1 MQCLDQINRRANLRL
16 KKMTDNKY
24 ELRRRLEDDGS
35 ELGLD
40 LNVKDFYTGR
50 ERNVQSLSG
59 GEQFQASL
67 SLALGLADEIQDSAK
82 NYDTLEDW
90 MKDIARYREKM
101 EEMKAEMQFRSAEK
115 EEERVTLATFH
126 SAKGLEFRE
135 VFLLDVNEKIIPYK
149 KASLETDL
157 EEERRLF
164 YVGMTRAKEHL
175 HILYLKEQYNKKME
189 PSRFLECLRE
199 QTECRQ
205 QNPVEKQR
213 KNGDKTVENT
223 VEKRLK
229 K

>member
-1 MQCLDQINRRANLRL
+1 
-16 KKMTDNKY
+16 
-24 ELRRRLEDDGS
+24 
-35 ELGLD
+35 
-40 LNVKDFYTGR
+40 
-50 ERNVQSLSG
+50 
-59 GEQFQASL
+59 
-67 SLALGLADEIQDSAK
+67 
-82 NYDTLEDW
+82 

-101 EEMKAEMQFRSAEK
+101 EEMKAEMEFRSAEK

-213 KNGDKTVENT
+213 KNGDKTVENA